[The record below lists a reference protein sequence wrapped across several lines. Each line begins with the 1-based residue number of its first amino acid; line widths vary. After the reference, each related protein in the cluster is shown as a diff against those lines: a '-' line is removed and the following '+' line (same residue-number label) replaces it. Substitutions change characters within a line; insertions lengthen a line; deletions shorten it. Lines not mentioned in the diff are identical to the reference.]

1 MFGEGKDGDIE
12 INPPEMNF
20 GIIMVNFVKSG
31 KFILKNTSETT
42 FNVKIRMIIEGDYSE
57 DEKNNML

>member
-1 MFGEGKDGDIE
+1 
-12 INPPEMNF
+12 MNF

-42 FNVKIRMIIEGDYSE
+42 FNVKIRMEIEGEYSE
-57 DEKNNML
+57 NDKNNMLQYFLSDF